1 MILLTETYFQI
12 DSLRSFLRKN
22 CHLEYSPNSLKLKSW
37 YVMPIPNVSEK
48 AFIFLIENY
57 PENAFKGNIIKLILH
72 ENYCLDRN
80 LLSNQFVGFVP
91 IGKFRIWYAVEI
103 LSS

>member
-1 MILLTETYFQI
+1 MKMILLTETYFQI
-12 DSLRSFLRKN
+12 DSLRSFLGKN
-22 CHLEYSPNSLKLKSW
+22 CHLEYSSSSLKLKSW

-48 AFIFLIENY
+48 AFIFLIEYY
-57 PENAFKGNIIKLILH
+57 PKNAFKGNIIKLILH

-91 IGKFRIWYAVEI
+91 IGKFRICMQ
-103 LSS
+103 